1 MQKVVILGAG
11 GHARETLETFLQ
23 ANQVTPQWELLGYID
38 DDSQK
43 PGLVLNDYPVLG
55 GFDWFASVDISNIQV
70 ICAIGDNAARYR
82 MVRRAEARGLR
93 FCNAIAPDAIISAHA
108 TFGVGLMIFAGAI
121 INTQA
126 SIGDHVI
133 VNVGVSVSH
142 DSHIASFCNLN
153 PGVHIA
159 GNVQINTGV
168 DVGMGTVVKQSVV
181 IGEWS
186 FIGAGSVV
194 ISDIPGNVTV
204 VGLPAK
210 VIKERKEKWYEQ

>member
-23 ANQVTPQWELLGYID
+23 ANQVTPQWKVLGYID
-38 DDSQK
+38 DDPQK
-43 PGLVLNDYPVLG
+43 HGLILNDCPVLG
-55 GFDWFASVDISNIQV
+55 GFDWFASVDVSSVRV

-82 MVRRAEARGLR
+82 LVRRVEARGLQ
-93 FCNAIAPDAIISAHA
+93 FCNAIAPTAIISDYASL
-108 TFGVGLMIFAGAI
+108 GMGLMIFAGAI

-126 SIGDHVI
+126 VIDDHVI

-168 DVGMGTVVKQSVV
+168 DVGMGTVVKQSVA

-186 FIGAGSVV
+186 VIGAGSVV
-194 ISDIPGNVTV
+194 ISDIPSNVTA

-210 VIKERKEKWYEQ
+210 VIKERKEKWYEK